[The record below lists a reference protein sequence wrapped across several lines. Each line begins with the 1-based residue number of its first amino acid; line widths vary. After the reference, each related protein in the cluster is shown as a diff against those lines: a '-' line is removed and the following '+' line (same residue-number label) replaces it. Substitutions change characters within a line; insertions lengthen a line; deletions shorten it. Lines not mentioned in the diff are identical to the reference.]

1 MAEGTENSIPNV
13 VSIAGVDPSGGAG
26 VLADVKAMSACGAYA
41 CGVIA
46 ALTAQNTQTV
56 TGVMPVPATFLKE
69 QIDTL
74 FDDVRIDAVKIGM
87 LGTVEQI
94 ETVADALVR
103 RKPRFVVLDP
113 VMVAKGGSR
122 LLAADAVDALKERLL
137 PLATIITPNLPE
149 AMCLLGRE
157 EDVTEEARIEEDA
170 AEASE
175 DEGASP
181 LGARVDEV
189 MTGGVESDGQLTL
202 ARYASRAYLEYAMS
216 VVKSRALPDVS
227 DGQQPV
233 QRARQVPSPR
243 RPVGLRCARA
253 HGAELLAPLSAHR
266 RRGQLRQQG
275 RRLSG
280 CHALHRSAPH
290 ADRKSAS

>member
-1 MAEGTENSIPNV
+1 MARKKGGLNPEVQDDGGLFGDQMLVYEDDLKKAEETPARKKS
-13 VSIAGVDPSGGAG
+13 AGG
-26 VLADVKAMSACGAYA
+26 
-41 CGVIA
+41 
-46 ALTAQNTQTV
+46 
-56 TGVMPVPATFLKE
+56 
-69 QIDTL
+69 
-74 FDDVRIDAVKIGM
+74 R
-87 LGTVEQI
+87 
-94 ETVADALVR
+94 
-103 RKPRFVVLDP
+103 
-113 VMVAKGGSR
+113 VAKAS
-122 LLAADAVDALKERLL
+122 AEAPVQTPLL
-137 PLATIITPNLPE
+137 PEVEESVEVQADEPVQETAPE
-149 AMCLLGRE
+149 ESSAREIE

-227 DGQQPV
+227 DGQKPV
-233 QRARQVPSPR
+233 QRRILIDMERMGVKAGTKAVKSARRGRRARQVPSPR